1 MRPTVFSANRLR
13 QFLRRNRVATLP
25 QLKQLLGTQADI
37 TVFRKLK
44 ELSYR
49 TSYSHRGSFYTL
61 DEIAVFDERGLWS
74 FSRFGFWYGTLVATA
89 EVCVKQAPAGYF
101 ASELEEILHLPVK
114 EPLLQLVEQDR
125 IARQIVSGLYGT
137 VPAMLVPGS
146 SSCRRGNCCRRKPR
160 RPPPA
165 SRPIKCRMNFGR
177 RLYCSPACS
186 TNSNGVCT
194 LVWNRCSWVRSPDRR
209 PSPPG
214 PPHGGERATAVD
226 DPRCGGGPRAC
237 RRWRAQAGGKKTPV
251 VIDAIH
257 KLMERETAGD
267 PISGLKWTRKTT
279 EKIARQ
285 LQRLGI
291 AVSRN
296 TVGRLGP
303 MNYSLRPTAR
313 GLLPVLLPTVTAS
326 SVLSVGSVISS
337 KSAAIRS

>member
-74 FSRFGFWYGTLVATA
+74 FDSVWFSRYGTLVATA
-89 EVCVKQAPAGYF
+89 EVCVTQAPAGYF

-125 IARQIVSGLYGT
+125 IARQIVSGLYCT

-146 SSCRRGNCCRRKPR
+146 SSCGSGNCCWRKPR

-165 SRPIKCRMNFGR
+165 SRPIKCRMSFGR

-186 TNSNGVCT
+186 TNNNGVCT
-194 LVWNRCSWVRSPDRR
+194 LVWNRCSWVEIARSPTFSTWTPTRW
-209 PSPPG
+209 PK
-214 PPHGGERATAVD
+214 D
-226 DPRCGGGPRAC
+226 D
-237 RRWRAQAGGKKTPV
+237 
-251 VIDAIH
+251 
-257 KLMERETAGD
+257 
-267 PISGLKWTRKTT
+267 
-279 EKIARQ
+279 
-285 LQRLGI
+285 
-291 AVSRN
+291 
-296 TVGRLGP
+296 
-303 MNYSLRPTAR
+303 
-313 GLLPVLLPTVTAS
+313 
-326 SVLSVGSVISS
+326 GS
-337 KSAAIRS
+337 